1 MTYPGRAS
9 HKGIAPS
16 TLAVCRARRRS
27 GAKPH
32 VDKMYS
38 CPLNSAMDLET
49 DRLVLRTPRLS
60 HGPDLLR
67 FLGDAR
73 VMQYTHRLAD
83 LAACRRYIAGHECQ
97 RRKTGFGPW
106 TVFRKSDDRIIGFGG
121 LYNDPFD
128 PGWGPEIGYYFDP
141 SAWGNGYASELAGVC
156 LVIARDQLRLVEV
169 KAFAHPKNVASRN
182 VLCKAGFEEQRFIPK
197 MNRYLYSRRLTA
209 I

>member
-1 MTYPGRAS
+1 
-9 HKGIAPS
+9 
-16 TLAVCRARRRS
+16 
-27 GAKPH
+27 
-32 VDKMYS
+32 
-38 CPLNSAMDLET
+38 MDLET

-141 SAWGNGYASELAGVC
+141 SAWGNGYASELTGVC
-156 LVIARDQLRLVEV
+156 LVIARDQLRLV
-169 KAFAHPKNVASRN
+169 A
-182 VLCKAGFEEQRFIPK
+182 QRALQG
-197 MNRYLYSRRLTA
+197 RLRGAALYSENEPISLFASAHGDLT
-209 I
+209 IGPG